1 VRLLPAVL
9 ALLALSCVS
18 TQQRVEPL
26 ASSQVVPDF
35 HTYDLRR
42 VGLLPFCGE
51 RVIEEQAN
59 ALQGAFLGEL
69 ARAAAFEIV
78 PLRAG
83 DLEEIPQSQPFHA
96 GWIQPRTVIDL
107 ARRFRLDAVMIGTVI
122 ERQYFTPQRLGVQL
136 DIVAAETGVPIWTAT
151 VHLDA
156 SEESVR
162 RGVQAW
168 CEQTRS
174 AQESGEAWELSLLS
188 PRRFAQFAAYQI
200 ALQL

>member
-1 VRLLPAVL
+1 LL
-9 ALLALSCVS
+9 ALLALACVS
-18 TQQRVEPL
+18 TRQHVEPL

-35 HTYDLRR
+35 ATYDLRR

-51 RVIEEQAN
+51 RVIEEQAT
-59 ALQGAFLGEL
+59 ALQSSFLGEI
-69 ARAAAFEIV
+69 ARRATFEIV
-78 PLRAG
+78 PLRAD

-136 DIVAAETGVPIWTAT
+136 DMVAAETGVPIWTST

-156 SEESVR
+156 SEENVR

-174 AQESGEAWELSLLS
+174 AEESGEAWELSLLS